1 MKNIIKAIFVA
12 VAMTF
17 SLSSCRDN
25 ASEPDHGPVTHPQEE
40 AKGTYEGEWSKT
52 ENGNEVGTSMGT
64 LVLSPSDVNYVA
76 NLAASCPALSLD
88 MSFPANIFPGG
99 EGYRFYN
106 TEAGAGGNNIGSEQ
120 GGYCMGAIKKSDN
133 SISVTIKYTFNVT
146 KLKKQTDV
154 YTFVGTKK

>member
-40 AKGTYEGEWSKT
+40 TKGTYVGEWSKT
-52 ENGNEVGTSMGT
+52 ENGAEVGTSEGK
-64 LVLSPSDVNYVA
+64 LELSPSDANYVT
-76 NLAASCPALSLD
+76 NLTASCTSLSLD

-99 EGYRFYN
+99 EGYKFYN
-106 TEAGAGGNNIGSEQ
+106 TEASSNNIGSEL
-120 GGYCMGAIKKSDN
+120 GGYCMGDIKKSDN
-133 SISVTIKYTFNVT
+133 SIKVTIKYTLQVT
-146 KLKKQTDV
+146 KLKKRTDV
-154 YTFVGTKK
+154 YTFVGTKQ